1 MPISIRYVLLEKS
14 IKVFPKPSGLKY
26 NKYCQEYIHFSNRR
40 HIKKNKP
47 GCEKVLIL
55 QRPVQI

>member
-1 MPISIRYVLLEKS
+1 MPISIRYVSLEKS

-40 HIKKNKP
+40 HIKKTNLAVKK
-47 GCEKVLIL
+47 C
-55 QRPVQI
+55 